1 MWTRFFPAVLKLQ
14 ELITE
19 GTIGDVKLV
28 KADFCMQ
35 PPGRIDRL
43 YDPAL
48 G

>member
-14 ELITE
+14 ELIAD
-19 GTIGDVKLV
+19 GTIGEVKLV

-35 PPGRIDRL
+35 LPVRVDRL

>member
-14 ELITE
+14 ELIAD
-19 GTIGDVKLV
+19 GTIGEVKLV
-28 KADFCMQ
+28 KADFCIQ
-35 PPGRIDRL
+35 PPERVDRL